1 MKSCFICLNAPEWAL
16 QSSVCLQMYK
26 TGCVYIWVPAL
37 LRPQSG
43 SSSVCSW
50 SCVAALVGR
59 WAQLNTPSFGSE
71 NVGVF
76 FHILH
81 ATLTIQVPAQFPK
94 PFERWIY
101 YNTVVI
107 VSLVTC
113 HSPNLCCLLTG
124 ALLHHFDAE
133 KKWNT
138 VFVPWFESIHQLL
151 VWNIQWGCVLMMPV
165 SQE

>member
-1 MKSCFICLNAPEWAL
+1 MCLNAPQWAL

-50 SCVAALVGR
+50 SCVAALVGH

-101 YNTVVI
+101 YNAVVI

-113 HSPNLCCLLTG
+113 HSPKSLL
-124 ALLHHFDAE
+124 
-133 KKWNT
+133 
-138 VFVPWFESIHQLL
+138 FVDWWFITSFWCWKEVKYCIFTMISKHPPQLL
-151 VWNIQWGCVLMMPV
+151 VWNILWGCVLTMPV
-165 SQE
+165 GQE